1 MPNIRPGFGWVQHIR
16 TPGLAKTAVEPQ
28 LRRSKNIRFLEKN
41 SGGCT
46 SPESPH
52 PVDPCSLYRCDVR
65 KRLVITPRSSAE
77 NDAVVANFLLRAR
90 AARLCHF
97 HSGLKMVVRRQDQES
112 PLWTGMS
119 GGRVC
124 NPGHPAP
131 EIRSV
136 GLVLL
141 AVPSVLQA
149 SPAPHAQ
156 PNPPGSGPAV
166 PALGIGLPSPAGQ
179 CVGVST
185 VQAPSL
191 GSLKVSSSRW
201 SP

>member
-1 MPNIRPGFGWVQHIR
+1 M
-16 TPGLAKTAVEPQ
+16 
-28 LRRSKNIRFLEKN
+28 
-41 SGGCT
+41 
-46 SPESPH
+46 
-52 PVDPCSLYRCDVR
+52 
-65 KRLVITPRSSAE
+65 
-77 NDAVVANFLLRAR
+77 
-90 AARLCHF
+90 
-97 HSGLKMVVRRQDQES
+97 GLKTVVRRQVHES
-112 PLWTGMS
+112 PQWTEMS

-185 VQAPSL
+185 EQAPSL
-191 GSLKVSSSRW
+191 GSLKVSASRSLHDW
-201 SP
+201 RATRCPQVSTNLPRGVHVTHRTSDLAIRSALDTQTSNDQNDLGIHCFWG